1 MGFKSSRRTFAL
13 DLSRSDFSAPYYP
26 LFTSHLLLCSHF
38 AFTIGGLAMIRFRNV
53 SLIYPNSEQTIID
66 NLSFSLAE
74 GEFVLVI
81 GETGIGKSSVLRLM
95 NGLVPHHTGGILSGE
110 IEVAGRSTRLLKP
123 GELSDVVGIVGQNP
137 INGFVC
143 EIVEDEIAFTLE
155 TLGISPT
162 VMRKRVEEVLDLLA
176 LAELR
181 SREIS
186 SLSGGEQQRVA
197 IAAALVAQPKVL
209 LLDEPTSALDPIAAE
224 EVLSILH
231 RLVSDLGL
239 TVVIA
244 EHRLER
250 VIQFVDRILLIKDS
264 GQAELGDAREV
275 LATSPIAPPLVELS
289 RIANLP
295 EVALTI
301 REFRKAISDVRQIEP
316 RSNQKTGEALVS
328 IKNLSASYIDEL
340 SEYALSNLSLEI
352 RSGEIVSIMGRNGA
366 GKSTLLKSLVGLSP
380 ILSGNVYLSGQDPLK
395 LSGKELIKEVGLVP
409 QDASDLLIESSVARE
424 CARVDLDN
432 EAVPGKTLGI
442 YQQLSADERS
452 SIHPR
457 DLSEGQKLI
466 LALSI
471 QLSANPKVIALD
483 EPTRGLDYQAK
494 RKLISILKSIAAENR
509 AVLIATHD
517 VELVAELA
525 DRVVFL
531 AEGELI
537 SQGPTH
543 EALTSSPA
551 FAPQVAKAFPGKG
564 ILTLAE
570 ARKALEK

>member
-1 MGFKSSRRTFAL
+1 
-13 DLSRSDFSAPYYP
+13 
-26 LFTSHLLLCSHF
+26 
-38 AFTIGGLAMIRFRNV
+38 MIRFRNV

-244 EHRLER
+244 
-250 VIQFVDRILLIKDS
+250 
-264 GQAELGDAREV
+264 G
-275 LATSPIAPPLVELS
+275 TS
-289 RIANLP
+289 
-295 EVALTI
+295 I
-301 REFRKAISDVRQIEP
+301 R
-316 RSNQKTGEALVS
+316 TGNS
-328 IKNLSASYIDEL
+328 I
-340 SEYALSNLSLEI
+340 
-352 RSGEIVSIMGRNGA
+352 
-366 GKSTLLKSLVGLSP
+366 
-380 ILSGNVYLSGQDPLK
+380 
-395 LSGKELIKEVGLVP
+395 
-409 QDASDLLIESSVARE
+409 
-424 CARVDLDN
+424 C
-432 EAVPGKTLGI
+432 
-442 YQQLSADERS
+442 
-452 SIHPR
+452 
-457 DLSEGQKLI
+457 
-466 LALSI
+466 
-471 QLSANPKVIALD
+471 
-483 EPTRGLDYQAK
+483 
-494 RKLISILKSIAAENR
+494 
-509 AVLIATHD
+509 
-517 VELVAELA
+517 
-525 DRVVFL
+525 
-531 AEGELI
+531 
-537 SQGPTH
+537 
-543 EALTSSPA
+543 
-551 FAPQVAKAFPGKG
+551 
-564 ILTLAE
+564 
-570 ARKALEK
+570 